1 MQNIGAQDDGTNKKS
16 FWSRI
21 CSALLC
27 CKRQKNAKPK
37 QEAVQFEF
45 DQEAPAPI
53 IPEPQE
59 EMSKSELTPRTR
71 EKIRTVQLFVPT
83 SNISAPSR
91 WTDQPAFVP
100 TMNHNEGHIN
110 QLDQQ
115 NEADEYGEEEY
126 KEGEE

>member
-1 MQNIGAQDDGTNKKS
+1 MMQDFGAQDDGTTKKS
-16 FWSRI
+16 FWTRI

-27 CKRQKNAKPK
+27 CRRQKNAKPK
-37 QEAVQFEF
+37 QEPLQYEF
-45 DQEAPAPI
+45 DQEAAAPI
-53 IPEPQE
+53 IPVPQE
-59 EMSKSELTPRTR
+59 EILKSELQPRTP
-71 EKIRTVQLFVPT
+71 ETVQPFVPT

-100 TMNHNEGHIN
+100 TMNHNEGHNN